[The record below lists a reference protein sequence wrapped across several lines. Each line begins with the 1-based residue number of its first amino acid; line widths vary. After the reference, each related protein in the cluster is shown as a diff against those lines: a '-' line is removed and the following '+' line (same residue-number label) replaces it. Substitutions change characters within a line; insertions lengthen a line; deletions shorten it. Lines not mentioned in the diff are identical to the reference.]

1 MDNGQKGK
9 NLDQPFFTEGVGNA
23 PGNQNPDIA
32 GSLNSNNYDSENPTK
47 SPDIIIG
54 GNADIGR
61 TALSSVGDP
70 NGPGESQALGE
81 VPPLEAP
88 DSVAGG
94 PTAAGGSESESA
106 PNNPNDYARNAENE
120 LNKGEDPAAFYNTIR
135 NYEGPKNE

>member
-9 NLDQPFFTEGVGNA
+9 KTEQPFFTEGVGNA
-23 PGNQNPDIA
+23 PENRNPDIA
-32 GSLNSNNYDSENPTK
+32 GSLNSNNYDSENPIK
-47 SPDIIIG
+47 SPNTIID
-54 GNADIGR
+54 GNVDIGR

-70 NGPGESQALGE
+70 NGPGESQVLGE

-88 DSVAGG
+88 DFAAGG
-94 PTAAGGSESESA
+94 PTATGDSKSESA